1 MVSEYFR
8 HGAREPVYEYY
19 DYDSYPS
26 RGELTPVGM
35 RQHYNLGQIL
45 RHEYIDKMHFLSP
58 EYDPSEIYVSSTNVN
73 RTIISALAQLYGL
86 YPLGTGPKL
95 ANLSDEELY
104 TPPFE
109 INDNGFSYPL
119 NDNKEALPGFFQP
132 IPIHNTGNEDMIL
145 RPYDHK
151 ICVLNEK
158 WQQAQQQTVFFK
170 DLLQELNVTIQN
182 VKKLMN
188 LTEDIDLKQVEGI
201 YDVFQNDKWAGKP
214 LPAGFQGDLKKN
226 MSFIF
231 DFWYYYVNFGT
242 ERQRLTLSGG
252 LFKEVRDFFSN
263 KLQGREEK
271 KWLMYSA
278 HDTTLIMI
286 FSALNLS
293 NYQCVLAKWRGTL
306 KSDDLCIPLPD
317 YASSIIFE
325 LHKEERMTTV
335 KVRYNGKYLRE
346 YKYDEFERIMN
357 RSVKALEEDEEFLRE
372 CGDVEIEAVEKKVKN
387 SHAGVWFLF
396 GVIIGIVLAM
406 VFCMVRS
413 HLIKKKLRL
422 LDVNMTKE
430 SDKRGGSIQLTDAL

>member
-1 MVSEYFR
+1 
-8 HGAREPVYEYY
+8 
-19 DYDSYPS
+19 
-26 RGELTPVGM
+26 
-35 RQHYNLGQIL
+35 
-45 RHEYIDKMHFLSP
+45 
-58 EYDPSEIYVSSTNVN
+58 
-73 RTIISALAQLYGL
+73 
-86 YPLGTGPKL
+86 
-95 ANLSDEELY
+95 
-104 TPPFE
+104 
-109 INDNGFSYPL
+109 
-119 NDNKEALPGFFQP
+119 
-132 IPIHNTGNEDMIL
+132 
-145 RPYDHK
+145 
-151 ICVLNEK
+151 
-158 WQQAQQQTVFFK
+158 
-170 DLLQELNVTIQN
+170 
-182 VKKLMN
+182 
-188 LTEDIDLKQVEGI
+188 
-201 YDVFQNDKWAGKP
+201 
-214 LPAGFQGDLKKN
+214 
-226 MSFIF
+226 
-231 DFWYYYVNFGT
+231 
-242 ERQRLTLSGG
+242 
-252 LFKEVRDFFSN
+252 
-263 KLQGREEK
+263 
-271 KWLMYSA
+271 LMYSA

>member
-1 MVSEYFR
+1 MGNFI
-8 HGAREPVYEYY
+8 
-19 DYDSYPS
+19 
-26 RGELTPVGM
+26 T
-35 RQHYNLGQIL
+35 
-45 RHEYIDKMHFLSP
+45 
-58 EYDPSEIYVSSTNVN
+58 
-73 RTIISALAQLYGL
+73 
-86 YPLGTGPKL
+86 
-95 ANLSDEELY
+95 
-104 TPPFE
+104 PFE